1 MNLEEEFVKYN
12 HKFDLGDI
20 ESSVRLVSNGWDE
33 RSQKMITFTFR
44 NFSRVLKINF
54 HYSHK
59 KEDFSL
65 NIIKYAGSGSS
76 EREWEAIESINRISI
91 WEYSKFPRMNVEECF
106 RLVERFV
113 QGQRDVLDPV
123 LLEKNIQ
130 IYMKL
135 LDINKECR

>member
-12 HKFDLGDI
+12 HKFELGDI

-33 RSQKMITFTFR
+33 RSQKMITCTFR
-44 NFSRVLKINF
+44 NFGKVLKINF

-59 KEDFSL
+59 KKDFSL

-76 EREWEAIESINRISI
+76 EKEWAAIGNINRISV
-91 WEYSKFPRMNVEECF
+91 WEYSKFPRMSVAECF
-106 RLVERFV
+106 GLVERIM
-113 QGQRDVLDPV
+113 QGQRDSLDPI
-123 LLEKNIQ
+123 LLDKNLQ

>member
-1 MNLEEEFVKYN
+1 MNLEEEFEKYN

-20 ESSVRLVSNGWDE
+20 ESSVRLLSSGWDE

-44 NFSRVLKINF
+44 NYGRVLKINF

-65 NIIKYAGSGSS
+65 NIIKYAGNGSS
-76 EREWEAIESINRISI
+76 DREWEAIGNINRISV
-91 WEYSKFPRMNVEECF
+91 WEYSKFPRMSVAECF
-106 RLVERFV
+106 GLVERLM
-113 QGQRDVLDPV
+113 QGQRNELDPI
-123 LLEKNIQ
+123 LLDKNLQ

-135 LDINKECR
+135 LEIDKECR

>member
-12 HKFDLGDI
+12 HKFELGDI

-44 NFSRVLKINF
+44 NFGKVLKINF

-65 NIIKYAGSGSS
+65 NIIRYAGNGSNYK
-76 EREWEAIESINRISI
+76 EWQAIENINRISVC
-91 WEYSKFPRMNVEECF
+91 EYSKFPRMSVAECF
-106 RLVERFV
+106 GLVERII
-113 QGQRDVLDPV
+113 QGQKDSLDPI
-123 LLEKNIQ
+123 LLDKNLQ

>member
-91 WEYSKFPRMNVEECF
+91 WEYSKFPRMSVGECF
-106 RLVERFV
+106 ALVDRFV
-113 QGQRDVLDPV
+113 QGQKDVLDPI
-123 LLEKNIQ
+123 LLEKNIE

>member
-44 NFSRVLKINF
+44 NFSKVLKINF

-76 EREWEAIESINRISI
+76 EREWAAIGSINRISI
-91 WEYSKFPRMNVEECF
+91 WEYSKFPRMSVAECF
-106 RLVERFV
+106 ALVERFV
-113 QGQRDVLDPV
+113 QGQKDILDPI

>member
-1 MNLEEEFVKYN
+1 MNLEEEFEKYN

-20 ESSVRLVSNGWDE
+20 ESSVRLLSSGWDE

-44 NFSRVLKINF
+44 NYGRVLKINF

-76 EREWEAIESINRISI
+76 EKEWQAILNINTINK
-91 WEYSKFPRMNVEECF
+91 WQYSKIPRMSVAECF
-106 RLVERFV
+106 GLVERLM
-113 QGQRDVLDPV
+113 QGQRNELDPI
-123 LLEKNIQ
+123 LLDKNLQ

-135 LDINKECR
+135 LEIDKECR